1 MRTDAD
7 VCSRVLTYAQVS
19 EILEDAMSMPARV
32 ETEGIQILA
41 KRVSLQVAY
50 KVQQDP
56 PSARVLALRQT
67 LLIVL
72 SLLVLAGMWR
82 AKSKALLPAASAWL
96 RGDAAE
102 SCWPVLHEGIGE
114 LQQSVTQLHVSAHAL
129 CCSLCMPCIRCS
141 GGGGGACGDASAA
154 SDGVAMHNLARRT
167 SGSADERGTH
177 SLSRLQTEPVRADRD
192 AAAAAAGG
200 GGGGGAGRHLD
211 AITGARL
218 LASLHVAATHLARL
232 RPPAAPS
239 IYFFQWGFTWVPW
252 FFMLSGYILT
262 YAQVPALLL
271 GAEVLTLIYY
281 MH

>member
-1 MRTDAD
+1 MLTCAD
-7 VCSRVLTYAQVS
+7 VAQVS
-19 EILEDAMSMPARV
+19 EILQDAMSMPARV
-32 ETEGIQILA
+32 ETEGMQIVA

-67 LLIVL
+67 LLLVL

-141 GGGGGACGDASAA
+141 GGGGGACGDASAD
-154 SDGVAMHNLARRT
+154 SDGVAMHNLARRA

-177 SLSRLQTEPVRADRD
+177 SLSRLQAEPVRADRD
-192 AAAAAAGG
+192 AAADGGG

-271 GAEVLTLIYY
+271 GAEVLTFSYY